1 MLEDN
6 KKGII
11 YMEEKRPKFPTDSEE
26 SHRIMIEALEMVGF
40 NVRKPNPGEE
50 GGFIYKDENG
60 EIKKLNLKDL
70 KNLKTDKPIQ
80 SGNTAEW
87 LQVIGEN
94 FGDLVITYNSRAY
107 RCSHCRKFSRHRF
120 PYCHWC
126 GFSMK
131 NGNYE
136 GDED

>member
-1 MLEDN
+1 
-6 KKGII
+6 
-11 YMEEKRPKFPTDSEE
+11 MEEKRPKFPTDSEE

-60 EIKKLNLKDL
+60 EIKKLSLKDL

-87 LQVIGEN
+87 LLVIGN
-94 FGDLVITYNSRAY
+94 KFGDLVITYNSRAY
-107 RCSHCRKFSRHRF
+107 RLSLIHI
-120 PYCHWC
+120 
-126 GFSMK
+126 
-131 NGNYE
+131 
-136 GDED
+136 

>member
-1 MLEDN
+1 
-6 KKGII
+6 
-11 YMEEKRPKFPTDSEE
+11 MEEKRPKFPTDSEE

-40 NVRKPNPGEE
+40 NVRKVKSGEE
-50 GGFIYKDENG
+50 GGFYYKDENG
-60 EIKKLNLKDL
+60 EIKKLTLKDF
-70 KNLKTDKPIQ
+70 KDDFKANKSVQ
-80 SGNTAEW
+80 FENTAEW
-87 LQVIGEN
+87 LQVIASN

-107 RCSHCRKFSRHRF
+107 RCSHCRKFSRHKF

>member
-1 MLEDN
+1 
-6 KKGII
+6 
-11 YMEEKRPKFPTDSEE
+11 MEEKRPKFPTDSEE
-26 SHRIMIEALEMVGF
+26 LHRIMIEALEMVGF
-40 NVRKPNPGEE
+40 NVRKAKFGEE
-50 GGFIYKDENG
+50 GGFYYKDENG
-60 EIKKLNLKDL
+60 EIKKLTLKDF
-70 KNLKTDKPIQ
+70 KDDFKANKSVQ
-80 SGNTAEW
+80 SENTAEW
-87 LQVIGEN
+87 LQVIASN

-107 RCSHCRKFSRHRF
+107 KCSHCRKFSRHRF

>member
-1 MLEDN
+1 
-6 KKGII
+6 
-11 YMEEKRPKFPTDSEE
+11 MEEKRPKFLTDSEE

-40 NVRKPNPGEE
+40 TVRKAKPGEE
-50 GGFIYKDENG
+50 GGFYYKNENG
-60 EIKKLNLKDL
+60 EIKKLTLKDF
-70 KNLKTDKPIQ
+70 KDDFKANKSVQ
-80 SGNTAEW
+80 SENTAEW
-87 LQVIGEN
+87 LQVIARN
-94 FGDLVITYNSRAY
+94 FGDLAITYNSRAY
-107 RCSHCRKFSRHRF
+107 RCSHCRKFSRHKF

>member
-1 MLEDN
+1 MLEDD

-11 YMEEKRPKFPTDSEE
+11 YMEEKRPIFSTDSEE

-40 NVRKPNPGEE
+40 TVRKPNPGEE
-50 GGFIYKDENG
+50 GGIFYRDKNG
-60 EIKKLNLKDL
+60 ETKKWDPMA
-70 KNLKTDKPIQ
+70 DKPIQ

-87 LQVIGEN
+87 LQVIANN

-126 GFSMK
+126 GFSME

-136 GDED
+136 GEED